1 MPHEMANKVPRG
13 QNLKIKL
20 EIDTDPPAGFATRA
34 RYLLRPIPFAV
45 RVLELPDLFAGKMH
59 ALLFRRWVNRVKGRD
74 WYDFVWFVAYHPVL
88 HLHHLEQRMRQTGH
102 WSGDA
107 VLTPGAFLRLLHD
120 TISRLDRL
128 QGPKGGRAVCEA
140 TRYFGCLVTGFLPRC
155 CGPDPVLGKRLTA
168 DPPRS
173 DFPAS

>member
-120 TISRLDRL
+120 TISRLDVSKARREVEPFVKQPDTL
-128 QGPKGGRAVCEA
+128 AVWSRDFFHDVA
-140 TRYFGCLVTGFLPRC
+140 DRIQFLEN
-155 CGPDPVLGKRLTA
+155 D
-168 DPPRS
+168 
-173 DFPAS
+173 